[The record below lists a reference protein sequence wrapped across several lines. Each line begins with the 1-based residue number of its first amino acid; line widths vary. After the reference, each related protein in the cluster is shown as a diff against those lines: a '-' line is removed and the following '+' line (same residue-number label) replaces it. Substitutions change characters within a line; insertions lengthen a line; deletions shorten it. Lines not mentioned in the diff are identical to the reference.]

1 MAQFIEIDGLVINL
15 REILNVIDSVSSF
28 DKDSNQAIYCLYDVN
43 LLPFSFEE
51 FLDVLN
57 DLKSLKERGVTY
69 SIGDNKVLR
78 YFKDRY
84 LETLKH

>member
-1 MAQFIEIDGLVINL
+1 MAQFIEIDGSVVNL
-15 REILNVIDSVSSF
+15 KYLLEEIDKIKIMSKTGMVIDYGKSKVSVR
-28 DKDSNQAIYCLYDVN
+28 
-43 LLPFSFEE
+43 FSFEE

-78 YFKDRY
+78 YLKDRY
-84 LETLKH
+84 LKTLKH

>member
-1 MAQFIEIDGLVINL
+1 MAQFIEIDGSVVNL
-15 REILNVIDSVSSF
+15 KYLLEEIDKIKIMSKTGMVIDYGKSKASVR
-28 DKDSNQAIYCLYDVN
+28 
-43 LLPFSFEE
+43 FSFEE

-78 YFKDRY
+78 YLKDRY
-84 LETLKH
+84 LKTLKH